1 MGEQRTKTR
10 VSRKIDELPQGI
22 RERVDVMLADTR
34 NTYWDVSG
42 YLKDQG
48 YEISKSAVGRYAMRS
63 NKAAQ
68 RLMEAQA
75 KTAALVNVVKKNPEA
90 DYTEAGMMLMMD
102 GLINRIATADEEWDV
117 LPLDKVGRLIASL
130 SRTKI
135 YKDRV
140 KQDMKDKADL
150 AFAEMEG
157 EIMKTIKS
165 NPALAAKLKDI
176 LTKAKEMM
184 LND

>member
-1 MGEQRTKTR
+1 MGGQRTKTR
-10 VSRKIDELPQGI
+10 VSRKINELPPEIKEQ
-22 RERVDVMLADTR
+22 VDVMLADTR
-34 NTYWDVSG
+34 NTYWDISG
-42 YLKDQG
+42 YLKDRG
-48 YEISKSAVGRYAMRS
+48 FEVSKSAVGRYALQS

-135 YKDRV
+135 YKERV

-150 AFAEMEG
+150 AFKEMEG

-165 NPALAAKLKDI
+165 DPELAAKLREI